1 MLRLKQISKSF
12 PGVQALSQVDFEVEA
27 GEIHALVGENG
38 AGKSTLTKIIAGAY
52 QPDAGHIELD
62 GAAVR
67 WDSPADAK
75 RRGIHVIYQEFI
87 LFPELSVA
95 ENIFIGNERRRAS
108 GAIDYRRT
116 FDEANDI
123 LKRLGAGLDPRL
135 RVGELSVANQ
145 QMVEIAR
152 ALVQNVKL
160 LVLDEPTAVISSREV
175 EQLFRRLRALRSEGV
190 AIIYISHR
198 LDEVFELSDRV
209 TVLKDGA
216 LIGTQAI
223 AAMTRDRL
231 ISMMVGRDLAHL
243 FPSKRPVKPD
253 RPTVLRANNLTI
265 AGRVADASIELRAG
279 EIVGLAGLVGAGRS
293 ELAFGIFGALP
304 IASGTITVG
313 DTEHTS
319 MTPARAIALGIG
331 LVTED
336 RKAQGLAMLLDVAA
350 NVSAS
355 SLAEFTSY
363 GLLTRRQREPSH
375 TRPSAST
382 ASPAGGRAR
391 MSRPCR
397 AATSKKSSSHAGRA
411 PAAAS

>member
-12 PGVQALSQVDFEVEA
+12 PGVQALSHVDFEVEA

-52 QPDAGHIELD
+52 QPDAGHIELE

-67 WDSPADAK
+67 WDSPGDAK
-75 RRGIHVIYQEFI
+75 LRGIHVIYQELI

-108 GAIDYRRT
+108 GAIDYRRS
-116 FDEANDI
+116 FVEAGDI
-123 LKRLGAGLDPRL
+123 LRRLGAELDPRQ
-135 RVGELSVANQ
+135 RVGDLSVANQ

-175 EQLFRRLRALRSEGV
+175 EQLFKRLRVLRAEGV
-190 AIIYISHR
+190 AIVYISHR
-198 LDEVFELSDRV
+198 LDEVFALSDRV

-216 LIGTQAI
+216 LIGTQAT
-223 AAMTRDRL
+223 AAVTRDRL

-243 FPSKRPVKPD
+243 FPPKRPPNPD
-253 RPTVLRANNLTI
+253 RPTVLRANSLAI

-293 ELAFGIFGALP
+293 ELAFGIFGGLP
-304 IASGTITVG
+304 
-313 DTEHTS
+313 
-319 MTPARAIALGIG
+319 AI
-331 LVTED
+331 
-336 RKAQGLAMLLDVAA
+336 Q
-350 NVSAS
+350 
-355 SLAEFTSY
+355 
-363 GLLTRRQREPSH
+363 
-375 TRPSAST
+375 
-382 ASPAGGRAR
+382 
-391 MSRPCR
+391 
-397 AATSKKSSSHAGRA
+397 
-411 PAAAS
+411 